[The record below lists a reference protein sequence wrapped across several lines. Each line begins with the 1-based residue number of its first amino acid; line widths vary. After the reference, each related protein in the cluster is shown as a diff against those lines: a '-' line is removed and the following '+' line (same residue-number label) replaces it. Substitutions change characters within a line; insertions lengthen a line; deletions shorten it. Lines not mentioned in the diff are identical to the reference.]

1 MVYTQP
7 YVIDRLLYHPNS
19 YVDMVKNWAKE
30 KGKSKDSVLN
40 FMRKKFKVPS
50 KV

>member
-1 MVYTQP
+1 MW
-7 YVIDRLLYHPNS
+7 
-19 YVDMVKNWAKE
+19 DMVKNWAKE
-30 KGKSKDSVLN
+30 NRELKDSVWN